1 MSKAKENSQIVSKLL
16 SDVGSIVTA
25 DSDSLELLSPGTDG
39 QVLTADSTQPKGIKW
54 DSPAAS
60 GLSAG
65 QITDLTDSGDTTLHY
80 HATDRDLTN
89 ATGTLTV
96 AKGGTA
102 STTAQTAINL
112 LTNVAATV
120 AGNVLTKVGS
130 DAAWATPSG
139 AGIGD
144 VSGPASAVSSNV
156 AAFDG
161 TTGKLIK
168 DGGVLTTNIATKTGT
183 ETLTNKT
190 MSSGSTWGGNAVGA
204 LYGGTAQS
212 SWTKG
217 DILYSSAAN
226 TLAKLP
232 VGAVGQVL
240 AVGTA
245 GIPAWQATSLLS
257 SNNEY
262 TFSGVADFVQ
272 GPAATYV
279 SGTDNTAAIL
289 TAAASNKPIYFPA
302 GDYYAASWSAV
313 DALQKS
319 KMSYGPGQIF
329 SPYSGKIMNVGKTI
343 KLGSTNS
350 GHRSDYAGG
359 LVIGGERDG
368 NGLLHWVGHHNW
380 MQINATRSGVGTQ
393 WQIFP
398 NTYNGLAR
406 CSATDTLTATY
417 GTFSPDLLVE
427 DTIAWNGQLYK
438 IANIINSTTI
448 TIKNWLTGGTS
459 GAVVNNTYDGTNYT
473 GERMWTVSW
482 ETATG
487 TCNTFGTT
495 VTWVSG
501 DHYPYGV
508 PGDQMYAIING
519 NRYTVTQGPETT
531 GGFTLTLSSTPGTLT
546 GATII
551 FRRQYG
557 PWAYNSLIR
566 LQGLAGGKETN
577 CGFMLNSRNDAV
589 LWNHATHNHLL
600 GRFRIHA
607 PDLYIGGGENYPYDG
622 TTDNYSLQVVTPS
635 SSGFGDRFVRL
646 GGYNGK
652 EALKVITWADYTD
665 HLTIFGSVS
674 GVNNGPNIVAEGA
687 SANLDISLTPKGTG
701 AVQIGV
707 ATTDDTSNW
716 FATGVDGYWSN
727 NGTHLKI
734 GAASNSVNPPVWV
747 QNTTT
752 YNNAVT
758 SHYASCALFE
768 TIKTSGAGVPNS
780 LTGSV
785 RITGGTGDAIGV
797 HGQVVADIATTG
809 ISTGVWARA
818 TGPTSAITAGAICG
832 LEINVDNRYGAIAA
846 KTRKDGGSYVGLLI
860 YNFSGTGKANHF
872 GFVVEG
878 TATDAYHVGG
888 LIEDFQG
895 TGLNILGTRSANYG
909 LHINSES
916 VDQLGRGIYLGTRC
930 ATAGIGLGDNKINFG
945 DYTGATWNNGDM
957 WVNGGNLYIKL
968 GGVNRQVALV

>member
-1 MSKAKENSQIVSKLL
+1 MSKAKENSQIASKLL

-39 QVLTADSTQPKGIKW
+39 QVLTADSTVPNGIKW
-54 DSPAAS
+54 ATAGAS

-65 QITDLTDSGDTTLHY
+65 QITDLTDSGESTLHY
-80 HATDRDLTN
+80 HASDRDLAN
-89 ATGTLTV
+89 ATGTLAV
-96 AKGGTA
+96 ANGGTA

-112 LTNVAATV
+112 LTNVAATA

-190 MSSGSTWGGNAVGA
+190 MSTGSTWTGNAVGA
-204 LYGGTAQS
+204 LYGGTAQTS
-212 SWTKG
+212 YTKG
-217 DILYSSAAN
+217 DILYSSATN

-240 AVGTA
+240 AVSSS
-245 GIPAWQATSLLS
+245 GIPAWQGSGGAIT
-257 SNNEY
+257 NY
-262 TFSGVADFVQ
+262 HTFTGVADFVL
-272 GPAATYV
+272 GPGSTKV
-279 SGTDNTAAIL
+279 SGTDNSAAMD
-289 TAAASNKPIYFPA
+289 AALATNLEIYVPA
-302 GDYYAASWSAV
+302 GNYWISNLTTRNNMSFAHITGPGVLWGYTNVGYTKLGRTLSVGTNRSHEAGSVGGLTVGGED
-313 DALQKS
+313 D
-319 KMSYGPGQIF
+319 SYG
-329 SPYSGKIMNVGKTI
+329 MR
-343 KLGSTNS
+343 LW
-350 GHRSDYAGG
+350 A
-359 LVIGGERDG
+359 
-368 NGLLHWVGHHNW
+368 GHHNW
-380 MQINATRSGVGTQ
+380 MQFQSTRYGAPSQIQIYPSVWSCTAYPVSPDRLNAV
-393 WQIFP
+393 
-398 NTYNGLAR
+398 
-406 CSATDTLTATY
+406 Y
-417 GTFSPDLLVE
+417 GTF
-427 DTIAWNGQLYK
+427 DTTELFVGDYIGWNGGLYV
-438 IANIINSTTI
+438 TTYVSASYI
-448 TIKNWLTGGTS
+448 TVTKAFVGGSPGWATNAALEKPVFKAYETS
-459 GAVVNNTYDGTNYT
+459 
-473 GERMWTVSW
+473 
-482 ETATG
+482 TG
-487 TCNTFGTT
+487 TCNTSGTT
-495 VTWVSG
+495 VTYVTGEQFPYGYSG
-501 DHYPYGV
+501 DH
-508 PGDQMYAIING
+508 MYAFING
-519 NRYTVTQGPETT
+519 VKYTVTTGPESAGANTLILSTSAGTQT
-531 GGFTLTLSSTPGTLT
+531 GVSIKFY
-546 GATII
+546 
-551 FRRQYG
+551 RQYA
-557 PWAYNSLIR
+557 PWSYVSLLR
-566 LQGLAGGKETN
+566 LQGIAGGKESV
-577 CGFMLNSRNDAV
+577 GVFSLNTRNEILIGAA
-589 LWNHATHNHLL
+589 ATHYTLAGNM
-600 GRFRIHA
+600 RVEAPRIR
-607 PDLYIGGGENYPYDG
+607 IGGGEQYPYNG
-622 TTDNYSLQVVTPS
+622 TTDSYGIEVIEPMDNLS
-635 SSGFGDRFVRL
+635 FGAHYVSL
-646 GGYNGK
+646 GGYNGR
-652 EALKVITWADYTD
+652 EALRTITWNAYTD
-665 HLTIFGSVS
+665 HLTVYGSVS
-674 GVNNGPNIVAEGA
+674 GVNPGPNIAAEGT

-701 AVQIGV
+701 AVRVGV
-707 ATTDDTSNW
+707 TTTDDTSNW

-846 KTRKDGGSYVGLLI
+846 KARKDGGSYVGLLI